1 MKKIEILL
9 EKGVINKKT
18 ENNKNIDRRIERRVE
33 NFFDIATVSI
43 K

>member
-18 ENNKNIDRRIERRVE
+18 ENNKNIDKKTEE
-33 NFFDIATVSI
+33 
-43 K
+43 